1 MFKRLKEG
9 NSCFSLCDCFVFW
22 LFAFHFKVYL
32 FLFYVLG
39 VMPRYLCTMCMYCIW
54 RPERMLVLLDLEL

>member
-22 LFAFHFKVYL
+22 LFAFHFKYIY
-32 FLFYVLG
+32 FCFMFWVLCPG
-39 VMPRYLCTMCMYCIW
+39 ICAPCACTAFGGQRGCSFFW
-54 RPERMLVLLDLEL
+54 S